1 MDVDENFYFMEMN
14 TRLQV
19 ILVLPLGTVSD
30 VHMAQ
35 ISGQASYSF
44 LRPGPDQT
52 LPSQARPAGPN
63 LRPYQYQSG
72 QRSTENLNKFQN
84 F

>member
-35 ISGQASYSF
+35 ISGRARPGQLFISEA
-44 LRPGPDQT
+44 RTMPGPDRS
-52 LPSQARPAGPN
+52 LKGQARPSQLA
-63 LRPYQYQSG
+63 
-72 QRSTENLNKFQN
+72 
-84 F
+84 